1 MPTLAVPTDQ
11 IADFCRRHG
20 IRSLALFG
28 SFLHGDA
35 DEDSDVDLLFEMEP
49 GRRIGLLAL
58 SGMAQELSALL
69 GRRVD
74 FVPREG
80 LKPGLR
86 EAVLSEAQVL
96 YSVENSQAEA
106 GTFNGCAVM
115 M

>member
-1 MPTLAVPTDQ
+1 MPTLALPTDQ
-11 IADFCRRHG
+11 IAEFCRRHG

-49 GRRIGLLAL
+49 ERRIGLLAL

-86 EAVLSEAQVL
+86 EQVLSEARVL
-96 YSVENSQAEA
+96 YSA
-106 GTFNGCAVM
+106 GEVVHGAA
-115 M
+115 

>member
-1 MPTLAVPTDQ
+1 MLQLAMPTFALPPDK

-35 DEDSDVDLLFEMEP
+35 GEGSDVDLLFEMEP
-49 GRRIGLLAL
+49 ERRIGLLAV

-96 YSVENSQAEA
+96 YSA
-106 GTFNGCAVM
+106 GGAVYGRA
-115 M
+115 